1 MSMDQVPVPSGEK
14 LWIGGIFS
22 LKAKSALEAAGIT
35 HVVSVL
41 RMRLDRK
48 MFETDRQEGGG
59 GGLLKRLMIEAN
71 DVEEENLIQHFAGA
85 NEFIV
90 DAHANGGAV
99 LIHCAMGKSRSA
111 TVLAAYL
118 MWSQKLDR
126 DSALALIRKYRPY
139 AEPNPGFMEQLDVY
153 YRIGYTQSP
162 DDHPIY
168 QRWLYKMELQSSR
181 AGGRAPERVHFRDV
195 ERKVAGIIEAGEGD
209 MTKDSETTVELRC
222 RRCRHTLGNSHFFT
236 GHLPKTTLD
245 GEFPNPHPPPALCSH
260 HFIEPLSWMRSEL
273 EQGKLEG
280 KLECPKCKSK
290 VGSYAW
296 QGIRCSCS
304 HWVVPGI
311 SLARSKVDEVRV
323 NRPAAPQG
331 LLTP

>member
-1 MSMDQVPVPSGEK
+1 VQNFVNR
-14 LWIGGIFS
+14 IFS

-59 GGLLKRLMIEAN
+59 EGLLKRLMIEAN

-99 LIHCAMGKSRSA
+99 LIHWFVFLFPILFWRIKLICVFIFSAMGKSRSA

-222 RRCRHTLGNSHFFT
+222 RRCRCVFFLRCVNLVAPYLVKSSLETEGGPGTDTRWEIRIFLLATCQRQRWTGSFLILTLL
-236 GHLPKTTLD
+236 LPYVPTILS
-245 GEFPNPHPPPALCSH
+245 NP
-260 HFIEPLSWMRSEL
+260 
-273 EQGKLEG
+273 
-280 KLECPKCKSK
+280 
-290 VGSYAW
+290 
-296 QGIRCSCS
+296 
-304 HWVVPGI
+304 
-311 SLARSKVDEVRV
+311 
-323 NRPAAPQG
+323 
-331 LLTP
+331 